1 MKRIKSYLL
10 FESDDIPSSQHGPV
24 KSETGKDTVVKYFNK
39 NDIVILNDDEWCIV
53 GIDKKIINMSI
64 TYYIILKGVD
74 SSNPCAGLKLV
85 YSLRKR
91 YEESLVEIYD
101 NYFKRLEFNQL
112 EILLNKNGLDFSRFN
127 HAWYYIEDNFN
138 NKNH

>member
-1 MKRIKSYLL
+1 
-10 FESDDIPSSQHGPV
+10 
-24 KSETGKDTVVKYFNK
+24 VVKYFNK
-39 NDIVILNDDEWCIV
+39 SDIVILNDDEWCIV

-74 SSNPCAGLKLV
+74 SSNSCAGLKLV

-127 HAWYYIEDNFN
+127 HAVSLPVSDLTGPC
-138 NKNH
+138 